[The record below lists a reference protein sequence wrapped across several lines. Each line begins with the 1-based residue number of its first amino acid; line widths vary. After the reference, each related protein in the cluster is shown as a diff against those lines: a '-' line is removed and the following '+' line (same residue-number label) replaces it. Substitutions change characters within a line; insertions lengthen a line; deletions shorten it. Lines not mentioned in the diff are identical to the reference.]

1 MRDCIQHGVLAGY
14 PVIRLRAT
22 LHDGSFHPVD
32 SSEMAFKIAASLAFK
47 KGLQEAQPVLLE
59 PVMHIEIMIPDDYM
73 GDIIADI
80 NKKRG
85 RILGMEP
92 FEKGQK
98 IVGEVPQ
105 AELYN
110 YANDLRSL
118 TGARGSFRSRF
129 ERYEEVPSDII
140 NKIISEVKKDA

>member
-1 MRDCIQHGVLAGY
+1 
-14 PVIRLRAT
+14 

-32 SSEMAFKIAASLAFK
+32 SSEMAFKIASSLAYK
-47 KGLQEAQPVLLE
+47 KGLQEANPILLE
-59 PVMHIEIMIPDDYM
+59 PIMYLEIDIPDDYM
-73 GDIIADI
+73 GDVITDI

-92 FEKGQK
+92 GLKGQR
-98 IVGEVPQ
+98 IISEVPQ

-110 YANDLRSL
+110 YATDLRSI

-129 ERYEEVPSDII
+129 ERYEEVPGDLVDKIVSE
-140 NKIISEVKKDA
+140 NKKEA